1 MKYLLSVLLLLSAAA
16 CAVASTTTISASNIT
31 DLNGRK
37 IAAAK
42 LCFLPVDAAGIAI
55 GYRSGT
61 AQIMPIKKCGQVSNG
76 ALQSSFAVFDSS
88 STVPTNMR
96 YHITL
101 TPAFNTVNVI
111 RDFGTTTITGS
122 TWTLDTFDPDATV
135 LPALYTASSTSG
147 SFYVN
152 GDLTFTGT
160 LIGTVPVSTLSSSVS
175 TVNGVSCSLGGS
187 CTVTASNPYALTMLD
202 GYGSATTFNGSAAQS
217 INYLS
222 TTEVG
227 SQSVAGAVNFNNS
240 ISVSG
245 SATSSFVSSSSTS
258 FSSVVD
264 FLMPNNAISGH
275 TSQIRFGVKASDYNM
290 GQLQFTF
297 NGYGSTANYASIGL
311 WGANSLLNVFG
322 DGNVAIG
329 STSDCGYK
337 LCVTGKIQV
346 GGALI
351 YEDGYTHLT
360 GEGSSLNYLSL
371 SAGTIVFRPTADG
384 VTGVYILPSTG
395 VITASGAVTGAS
407 WSATS
412 DHREKHNIQTLDGRW
427 ALDHVRSLRAV
438 TFDWNN
444 PKADRQRQTGWIA
457 QEVERA
463 GMASSVSV
471 KPGEIHHADG
481 TTTKVDDFRSLKQNE
496 MTAVLW
502 AAVQEQQRQ
511 LNQLRRQFKHK
522 GAR

>member
-1 MKYLLSVLLLLSAAA
+1 MKYLFSVLLFLSAAA

-42 LCFLPVDAAGIAI
+42 LCFLPVDATGIAI

-76 ALQSSFAVFDSS
+76 ALQSGFTVFDSS

-101 TPAFNTVNVI
+101 TPAFNTVSVI

-160 LIGTVPVSTLSSSVS
+160 LVGTVPVSTLSSSVS

-202 GYGSATTFNGSAAQS
+202 GYGSASSFSGSAAQT
-217 INYLS
+217 IHYLS
-222 TTEVG
+222 T
-227 SQSVAGAVNFNNS
+227 SQVSTQTVAGHV
-240 ISVSG
+240 
-245 SATSSFVSSSSTS
+245 
-258 FSSVVD
+258 
-264 FLMPNNAISGH
+264 
-275 TSQIRFGVKASDYNM
+275 
-290 GQLQFTF
+290 TF
-297 NGYGSTANYASIGL
+297 NGGAGSTGTYLTYYGAYAST
-311 WGANSLLNVFG
+311 ADN
-322 DGNVAIG
+322 
-329 STSDCGYK
+329 
-337 LCVTGKIQV
+337 
-346 GGALI
+346 
-351 YEDGYTHLT
+351 
-360 GEGSSLNYLSL
+360 
-371 SAGTIVFRPTADG
+371 AGTIPWIELNDLSNKAGAAYGDYQGQAQIWSGASGSWSKVATFSPTQNYLYSTTTIYGTTGEIVLGDAQAQVRMVYGNYGAFWRNDG
-384 VTGVYILPSTG
+384 TDLFLML
-395 VITASGAVTGAS
+395 TASGDPYGLWNTLRPFDVNLSTGNVVLGENLTVVGSVTGAS

-412 DHREKHNIQTLDGRW
+412 DRREKHNIRTLNPKSS
-427 ALDHVRSLRAV
+427 LDRVMALRAV
-438 TFDWNN
+438 TFQWND
-444 PKADRQRQTGWIA
+444 PKQDTQKQTGWIA

-471 KPGEIHHADG
+471 KPGEIHHANG
-481 TTTKVDDFRSLKQNE
+481 TTVKVDDFRSLKQNE

-511 LNQLRRQFKHK
+511 INQLRRQFKHK